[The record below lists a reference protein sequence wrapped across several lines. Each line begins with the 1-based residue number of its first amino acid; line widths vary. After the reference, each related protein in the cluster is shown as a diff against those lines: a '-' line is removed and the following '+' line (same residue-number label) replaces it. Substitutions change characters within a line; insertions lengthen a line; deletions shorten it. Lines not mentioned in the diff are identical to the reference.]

1 MTLRPRRGHHCHT
14 GLGYEQLAQ
23 QRLVVY
29 ALVLP
34 GLEELVTVRAL
45 GLHPQ
50 PLPRPREAL
59 EAAALDPLHSVSIM
73 DNFAQQR
80 TGISH
85 FAVNTDHSEPS
96 QSPSK
101 RIKGLIF
108 HSIIIGY

>member
-1 MTLRPRRGHHCHT
+1 MSSRVAWKVSFELEGEDEIFQT
-14 GLGYEQLAQ
+14 G
-23 QRLVVY
+23 
-29 ALVLP
+29 AL
-34 GLEELVTVRAL
+34 LEELVAVRAL

-50 PLPRPREAL
+50 PLPRPREA
-59 EAAALDPLHSVSIM
+59 ALGPLHSVSIM